1 MSRCTLVLLMRIN
14 TLLGRRTGRD
24 MLCSRGVRKWDE
36 MQPQVSEDAVLR
48 KGIVIA
54 APNH

>member
-24 MLCSRGVRKWDE
+24 MLCSCGVRKWDE

-48 KGIVIA
+48 KGIDLG
-54 APNH
+54 